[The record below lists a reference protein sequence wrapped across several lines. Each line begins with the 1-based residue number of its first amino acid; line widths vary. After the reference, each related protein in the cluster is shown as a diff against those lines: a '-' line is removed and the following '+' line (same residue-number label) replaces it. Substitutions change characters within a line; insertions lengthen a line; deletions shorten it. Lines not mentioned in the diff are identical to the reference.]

1 MKETV
6 DLIVVNFNTKKLL
19 ADCLAS
25 LRQYSGDPGAYRIWV
40 VDNGST
46 DGSVTLI
53 RSLPRVSGLFNRRN
67 QGYAAACNQG
77 IRAGAAPYIFILNS
91 DTLVTEGWLPPL
103 LKALQDPAIAIVG
116 PRLVSPDGFLVG
128 AGVVGDEAHPVIRGW
143 GVPDEPSLFSV
154 PTSCLSLCGACLGL
168 KRALLPQLGNFDEN
182 YFHYFEETDYCY
194 NARRHGY
201 KVLYVPTSKVIHL
214 VNGSCR
220 NRRRLN
226 SYFLESKA
234 YFDRKWGTGENA
246 SGGKQD

>member
-103 LKALQDPAIAIVG
+103 LKAL
-116 PRLVSPDGFLVG
+116 
-128 AGVVGDEAHPVIRGW
+128 
-143 GVPDEPSLFSV
+143 
-154 PTSCLSLCGACLGL
+154 
-168 KRALLPQLGNFDEN
+168 
-182 YFHYFEETDYCY
+182 
-194 NARRHGY
+194 
-201 KVLYVPTSKVIHL
+201 
-214 VNGSCR
+214 
-220 NRRRLN
+220 
-226 SYFLESKA
+226 
-234 YFDRKWGTGENA
+234 
-246 SGGKQD
+246 